1 MSKEEEKQKR
11 VEDGYWKLMGLN
23 EDRIARVNAPIL
35 HKIDYY
41 YELLDQKEHSIRS
54 NFTEYIIDEIENT
67 KKTILKLVYDNYKN
81 TPIDDRVFDYLYDEY
96 KDNEEA
102 LKIIDGIKED
112 MPKKKSK

>member
-54 NFTEYIIDEIENT
+54 NFTKYIIDEIENT

-81 TPIDDRVFDYLYDEY
+81 TPIDDRVFDFLYEIY
-96 KDNEEA
+96 GDNEEA
-102 LKIIDGIKED
+102 VKILDDMKMETTKLKR
-112 MPKKKSK
+112 